1 MKVGILGGSFNPIHI
16 GHAILANYITQYTD
30 IEQLWL
36 MVSPQ
41 NPLKSEMPQS
51 YDVHRLAMAELVASK
66 CENVITSGFEFTL
79 PKPSYTVDT
88 LKALR
93 EKFPQHEFVLVIGAD
108 NWQNFD
114 KWKDWQEI
122 LDKHN
127 VMVYPRMGYEIVI
140 SEDLCERV
148 IKIDSPIIEISS
160 TYIREQLE
168 NGKNMSFFL
177 PKDVYCYIIKNDLY
191 KK

>member
-1 MKVGILGGSFNPIHI
+1 MKIGVLGGSFNPIHI
-16 GHAILANYITQYTD
+16 GHAILANYITQCTD

-41 NPLKSEMPQS
+41 NPLKSELPQS
-51 YDVHRLAMAELVASK
+51 YDVHRLAMTELVASK
-66 CENVITSGFEFTL
+66 CDNVITSGFEFTL

-108 NWQNFD
+108 NWQNFE

-127 VMVYPRMGYEIVI
+127 ILVYPRMGSEIVI
-140 SEDLCERV
+140 PDDLCNKVE
-148 IKIDSPIIEISS
+148 KLDSPIIEISS
-160 TYIREQLE
+160 THIREQL
-168 NGKNMSFFL
+168 KRLKISA
-177 PKDVYCYIIKNDLY
+177 
-191 KK
+191 KKK

>member
-1 MKVGILGGSFNPIHI
+1 MKIGVLGGSFNPIHI
-16 GHAILANYITQYTD
+16 GHAILANYITQCTD

-41 NPLKSEMPQS
+41 NPLKSELPQS
-51 YDVHRLAMAELVASK
+51 YDVHRLAMTELVASK
-66 CENVITSGFEFTL
+66 CDNVITSGFEFTL

-88 LKALR
+88 LKALL

-108 NWQNFD
+108 NWQNFE

-127 VMVYPRMGYEIVI
+127 ILVYPRMGSEIVI
-140 SEDLCERV
+140 PDDLCNKVE
-148 IKIDSPIIEISS
+148 KLDSPIIEISS
-160 TYIREQLE
+160 TYIREQLKK
-168 NGKNMSFFL
+168 GKNMNFFL
-177 PKDVYCYIIKNDLY
+177 PKDVYRYILENNLY
-191 KK
+191 R

>member
-1 MKVGILGGSFNPIHI
+1 MKIGVLGGSFNPIHI
-16 GHAILANYITQYTD
+16 GHAILANYITQCTD

-41 NPLKSEMPQS
+41 NPLKLELPQS
-51 YDVHRLAMAELVASK
+51 YDVHRLAMTELVASK
-66 CENVITSGFEFTL
+66 CDNVITSGFEFTL

-108 NWQNFD
+108 NWQNFE

-127 VMVYPRMGYEIVI
+127 ILVYPRMGSEIVI
-140 SEDLCERV
+140 PDDLCNKVE
-148 IKIDSPIIEISS
+148 KLDSPIIEISS
-160 TYIREQLE
+160 TYIREQLKK
-168 NGKNMSFFL
+168 GKNMNFFL
-177 PKDVYCYIIKNDLY
+177 PKDVYRYILENNLY
-191 KK
+191 R

>member
-1 MKVGILGGSFNPIHI
+1 MKIGVLGGSFNPIHI
-16 GHAILANYITQYTD
+16 GHAILANYITQCTD

-41 NPLKSEMPQS
+41 NPLKSELPQS
-51 YDVHRLAMAELVASK
+51 YDVHRLAMTELVASK
-66 CENVITSGFEFTL
+66 CDNVITSGFEFTL

-108 NWQNFD
+108 NWQNFE

-127 VMVYPRMGYEIVI
+127 ILVYPRMGSEIVI
-140 SEDLCERV
+140 PDDLCNKVE
-148 IKIDSPIIEISS
+148 KLDSPIIEISS
-160 TYIREQLE
+160 TYIREQL
-168 NGKNMSFFL
+168 KNNRNMNFFL
-177 PKDVYCYIIKNDLY
+177 PQDVYRYILENNLY
-191 KK
+191 K

>member
-1 MKVGILGGSFNPIHI
+1 MKIGVLGGSFNPIHI
-16 GHAILANYITQYTD
+16 GHAILANYITQCTD

-41 NPLKSEMPQS
+41 NPLKSELPQS
-51 YDVHRLAMAELVASK
+51 YDVHRLAMTELVASK
-66 CENVITSGFEFTL
+66 CDNVITSGFEFTL

-108 NWQNFD
+108 NWQNFE

-127 VMVYPRMGYEIVI
+127 ILVYPRMGSEIVI
-140 SEDLCERV
+140 PDDLCNKVE
-148 IKIDSPIIEISS
+148 KLDSPIIEISS
-160 TYIREQLE
+160 TYIREQLKK
-168 NGKNMSFFL
+168 GKNMNFFL
-177 PKDVYCYIIKNDLY
+177 PKDVYRYILEKNLY
-191 KK
+191 R

>member
-1 MKVGILGGSFNPIHI
+1 MKIGVLGGSFNPIHI
-16 GHAILANYITQYTD
+16 GHAILANYITHCTD

-41 NPLKSEMPQS
+41 NPLKSELPQS
-51 YDVHRLAMAELVASK
+51 YDVHRLAMTELVASK
-66 CENVITSGFEFTL
+66 CDNVITSGFEFTL

-108 NWQNFD
+108 NWQNFE

-127 VMVYPRMGYEIVI
+127 ILVYPRMGSEIVI
-140 SEDLCERV
+140 PDDLCNKVE
-148 IKIDSPIIEISS
+148 KLDSPIIEISS
-160 TYIREQLE
+160 TYIREQLKK
-168 NGKNMSFFL
+168 GKNMNFFL
-177 PKDVYCYIIKNDLY
+177 PKDVYRYILENNLY
-191 KK
+191 R

>member
-1 MKVGILGGSFNPIHI
+1 MKIGVLGGSFNPIHI
-16 GHAILANYITQYTD
+16 GHAILANYITQCTD

-41 NPLKSEMPQS
+41 NPLKSELPQS
-51 YDVHRLAMAELVASK
+51 YDVHRLAMTELVASK
-66 CENVITSGFEFTL
+66 CDNVITSDFEFTL

-93 EKFPQHEFVLVIGAD
+93 EKFPLHEFVLVIGAD
-108 NWQNFD
+108 NWQNFE

-127 VMVYPRMGYEIVI
+127 ILVYPRMGSEIVI
-140 SEDLCERV
+140 PDDLCNKVE
-148 IKIDSPIIEISS
+148 KLDSPIIEISS
-160 TYIREQLE
+160 TYIREQLKK
-168 NGKNMSFFL
+168 GKNMNFFL
-177 PKDVYCYIIKNDLY
+177 PKDVYRYILENNLY
-191 KK
+191 R

>member
-1 MKVGILGGSFNPIHI
+1 
-16 GHAILANYITQYTD
+16 
-30 IEQLWL
+30 

-41 NPLKSEMPQS
+41 NPLKLELPQS
-51 YDVHRLAMAELVASK
+51 YDVHRLAMTELVASK
-66 CENVITSGFEFTL
+66 CDNVITSGFEFTL

-108 NWQNFD
+108 NWQNFE

-127 VMVYPRMGYEIVI
+127 ILVYPRMGSEIVI
-140 SEDLCERV
+140 PDDLCNKVE
-148 IKIDSPIIEISS
+148 KLDSPIIEISS
-160 TYIREQLE
+160 TYIREQLKK
-168 NGKNMSFFL
+168 GKNMNFFL
-177 PKDVYCYIIKNDLY
+177 PKDVYRYILENNLY
-191 KK
+191 R

>member
-108 NWQNFD
+108 NWQNFE

-127 VMVYPRMGYEIVI
+127 ILVYPRMGSEIVI
-140 SEDLCERV
+140 PDDLCNKVE
-148 IKIDSPIIEISS
+148 KLDSPIIEISS
-160 TYIREQLE
+160 TYIREQLKK
-168 NGKNMSFFL
+168 GKNMNFFL
-177 PKDVYCYIIKNDLY
+177 PKDVYRYILENNLY
-191 KK
+191 R

>member
-1 MKVGILGGSFNPIHI
+1 MKIGVLGGSFNPIHI
-16 GHAILANYITQYTD
+16 GHAILANYITQCTD

-41 NPLKSEMPQS
+41 NPLKSELPQS
-51 YDVHRLAMAELVASK
+51 YDVHRLAMTELVASK
-66 CENVITSGFEFTL
+66 CDNVITSGFEFTL

-93 EKFPQHEFVLVIGAD
+93 EKFPLHEFVLVIGAD
-108 NWQNFD
+108 NWQNFE

-127 VMVYPRMGYEIVI
+127 ILVYPRMGSEIVI
-140 SEDLCERV
+140 PDDLCNKVE
-148 IKIDSPIIEISS
+148 KLDSPIIEISS
-160 TYIREQLE
+160 TYIREQLKK
-168 NGKNMSFFL
+168 GKNLNFFL
-177 PKDVYCYIIKNDLY
+177 PKDVYRYILENNLY
-191 KK
+191 R

>member
-1 MKVGILGGSFNPIHI
+1 MKIGVLGGSFNPIHI
-16 GHAILANYITQYTD
+16 GHAILANYITQCTD

-41 NPLKSEMPQS
+41 NPLKSELPQS
-51 YDVHRLAMAELVASK
+51 YDVHRLAMTELVASK
-66 CENVITSGFEFTL
+66 CDNVITSGFEFTL

-108 NWQNFD
+108 NWQNFE

-127 VMVYPRMGYEIVI
+127 ILVYPRMGSEIVI
-140 SEDLCERV
+140 PDDLCNKVE
-148 IKIDSPIIEISS
+148 KLDSPIIEISS
-160 TYIREQLE
+160 TYIIEQLKK
-168 NGKNMSFFL
+168 GKNMNFFL
-177 PKDVYCYIIKNDLY
+177 PKDVYRYILENNLY
-191 KK
+191 R

>member
-1 MKVGILGGSFNPIHI
+1 MKIGVLGGSFNPIHI
-16 GHAILANYITQYTD
+16 GHAILANYITQCTD

-41 NPLKSEMPQS
+41 NPLKSELPQS
-51 YDVHRLAMAELVASK
+51 YDVHRLAMTELVASK
-66 CENVITSGFEFTL
+66 CDNVITSGFEFTL

-93 EKFPQHEFVLVIGAD
+93 EKFPLHEFVLVIGAD
-108 NWQNFD
+108 NWQNFE

-127 VMVYPRMGYEIVI
+127 ILVYPRMGSEIVI
-140 SEDLCERV
+140 PDDLCNKVE
-148 IKIDSPIIEISS
+148 KLDSPIIEISS
-160 TYIREQLE
+160 TYIREQLKK
-168 NGKNMSFFL
+168 GKNMNFFL
-177 PKDVYCYIIKNDLY
+177 PKDVYRYILENNLY
-191 KK
+191 R

>member
-1 MKVGILGGSFNPIHI
+1 MKIGVLGGSFNPIHI
-16 GHAILANYITQYTD
+16 GHAILANYITQCTD

-41 NPLKSEMPQS
+41 NPLKSELPQS
-51 YDVHRLAMAELVASK
+51 YDVHRLAMTELVASK
-66 CENVITSGFEFTL
+66 RDNVITSGFEFTL

-93 EKFPQHEFVLVIGAD
+93 EKFPLHEFVLVIGAD
-108 NWQNFD
+108 NWQNFE

-127 VMVYPRMGYEIVI
+127 ILVYPRMGSEIVI
-140 SEDLCERV
+140 PDDLCNKVE
-148 IKIDSPIIEISS
+148 KLDSPIIEISS
-160 TYIREQLE
+160 TYIREQLKK
-168 NGKNMSFFL
+168 GKNMNFFL
-177 PKDVYCYIIKNDLY
+177 PKDVYRYILENNLY
-191 KK
+191 R

>member
-1 MKVGILGGSFNPIHI
+1 MKIGVLGGSFNPIHI
-16 GHAILANYITQYTD
+16 GHAILANDITQCTD

-41 NPLKSEMPQS
+41 NPLKSELPQS
-51 YDVHRLAMAELVASK
+51 YDVHRLAMTELVASK
-66 CENVITSGFEFTL
+66 CDNVITSGFEFTL

-108 NWQNFD
+108 NWQNFE

-127 VMVYPRMGYEIVI
+127 ILVYPRMGSEIVI
-140 SEDLCERV
+140 PDDLCNKVE
-148 IKIDSPIIEISS
+148 KLDSPIIEISS
-160 TYIREQLE
+160 TYIREQLKK
-168 NGKNMSFFL
+168 GKNMNFFL
-177 PKDVYCYIIKNDLY
+177 PKDVYRYILEKNLY
-191 KK
+191 R

>member
-1 MKVGILGGSFNPIHI
+1 MKIGVLGGSFNPIHI
-16 GHAILANYITQYTD
+16 GHAILANYITQCTD

-41 NPLKSEMPQS
+41 NPLKSELPQS
-51 YDVHRLAMAELVASK
+51 YDVHRLAMTELVASK
-66 CENVITSGFEFTL
+66 CDNVITTGFEFTL

-93 EKFPQHEFVLVIGAD
+93 EKFPLHEFVLVIGAD
-108 NWQNFD
+108 NWQNFE

-127 VMVYPRMGYEIVI
+127 ILVYPRMGSEIVI
-140 SEDLCERV
+140 PDDLCNKVE
-148 IKIDSPIIEISS
+148 KLDSPIIEISS
-160 TYIREQLE
+160 TYIREQLKK
-168 NGKNMSFFL
+168 GKNMNFFL
-177 PKDVYCYIIKNDLY
+177 PKDVYRYILENNLY
-191 KK
+191 R

>member
-1 MKVGILGGSFNPIHI
+1 MKIGVLGGSFNPIHI
-16 GHAILANYITQYTD
+16 GHAILANYITQCTD

-41 NPLKSEMPQS
+41 NPLKSELPQS
-51 YDVHRLAMAELVASK
+51 YDVHRLAMTELVASK
-66 CENVITSGFEFTL
+66 CDNVITSGFEFTL

-108 NWQNFD
+108 NWQNFE
-114 KWKDWQEI
+114 KWKDWQEM

-127 VMVYPRMGYEIVI
+127 ILVYPRMGSEIVI
-140 SEDLCERV
+140 PDDLCNKVE
-148 IKIDSPIIEISS
+148 KLDSPIIEISS
-160 TYIREQLE
+160 TYIREQLKK
-168 NGKNMSFFL
+168 GKNMNFFL
-177 PKDVYCYIIKNDLY
+177 PKDVYRYILENNLY
-191 KK
+191 R

>member
-1 MKVGILGGSFNPIHI
+1 MKIGVLGGSFNPIHI
-16 GHAILANYITQYTD
+16 GHAILANYITQCTD

-41 NPLKSEMPQS
+41 NPLKSELPQS
-51 YDVHRLAMAELVASK
+51 YDVHRLAMTELVASK
-66 CENVITSGFEFTL
+66 CDNVITSGFEFTL

-108 NWQNFD
+108 NWQNFE

-127 VMVYPRMGYEIVI
+127 ILVYPRMGSEIVI
-140 SEDLCERV
+140 PDDLCNKVE
-148 IKIDSPIIEISS
+148 KLDSPIIEISS
-160 TYIREQLE
+160 TYIKEQLKK
-168 NGKNMSFFL
+168 GKNMNFFL
-177 PKDVYCYIIKNDLY
+177 PKDVYRYILENNLY
-191 KK
+191 R

>member
-1 MKVGILGGSFNPIHI
+1 MKIGVLGGSFNPIHI
-16 GHAILANYITQYTD
+16 GHAILANYITQCTD

-41 NPLKSEMPQS
+41 NPLKSELPQS
-51 YDVHRLAMAELVASK
+51 YDVHRLAMTELVASK
-66 CENVITSGFEFTL
+66 CDNVITSGFEFTL

-108 NWQNFD
+108 NWENFE

-127 VMVYPRMGYEIVI
+127 ILVYPRMGSEIVI
-140 SEDLCERV
+140 PDDLCNKVE
-148 IKIDSPIIEISS
+148 KLDSPIIEISS
-160 TYIREQLE
+160 TYIREQLKK
-168 NGKNMSFFL
+168 GKNMNFFL
-177 PKDVYCYIIKNDLY
+177 PKDVYRYILENNLSR
-191 KK
+191 

>member
-1 MKVGILGGSFNPIHI
+1 MKIGVLGGSFNPIHI
-16 GHAILANYITQYTD
+16 GHAILANYITQCTD

-41 NPLKSEMPQS
+41 NPLKSELPQS
-51 YDVHRLAMAELVASK
+51 YDVHRLAMTELVASK
-66 CENVITSGFEFTL
+66 CDNVITSGFEFTL

-108 NWQNFD
+108 NWENFE

-127 VMVYPRMGYEIVI
+127 ILVYPRMGSEIVI
-140 SEDLCERV
+140 PDDLCNKVE
-148 IKIDSPIIEISS
+148 KLDSPIIEISS
-160 TYIREQLE
+160 TYIREQLKK
-168 NGKNMSFFL
+168 GKNMNFFL
-177 PKDVYCYIIKNDLY
+177 PKDVYRYILENNLY
-191 KK
+191 R

>member
-1 MKVGILGGSFNPIHI
+1 MKIGVLGGSFNPIHI
-16 GHAILANYITQYTD
+16 GHAILANYITQCTD

-41 NPLKSEMPQS
+41 NPLKSELPQS
-51 YDVHRLAMAELVASK
+51 YDVHRLAMTELLASK
-66 CENVITSGFEFTL
+66 CDNVITSGFEFTL

-108 NWQNFD
+108 NWQNFE

-127 VMVYPRMGYEIVI
+127 ILVYPRMGSEIVI
-140 SEDLCERV
+140 PDDLCNKVE
-148 IKIDSPIIEISS
+148 KLDSPIIEISS
-160 TYIREQLE
+160 TYIREQLKK
-168 NGKNMSFFL
+168 GKNMNFFL
-177 PKDVYCYIIKNDLY
+177 PKDVYRYILENNLY
-191 KK
+191 R

>member
-1 MKVGILGGSFNPIHI
+1 MKIGVLGGSFNPIHI
-16 GHAILANYITQYTD
+16 GHAILANYITQCTD

-41 NPLKSEMPQS
+41 NPLKSELPQS
-51 YDVHRLAMAELVASK
+51 YDVHRLAMTELVASK
-66 CENVITSGFEFTL
+66 CDNVITSGFEFTL

-93 EKFPQHEFVLVIGAD
+93 EKFPLHEFVLVIGAD
-108 NWQNFD
+108 NWQNFE

-127 VMVYPRMGYEIVI
+127 ILVYPRMGSEIVI
-140 SEDLCERV
+140 PDGLCNKVE
-148 IKIDSPIIEISS
+148 KLDSPIIEISS
-160 TYIREQLE
+160 TYIREQLKK
-168 NGKNMSFFL
+168 GKNMNFFL
-177 PKDVYCYIIKNDLY
+177 PKDVYRYILENNLY
-191 KK
+191 R